1 MFKICNRFVDTTIT
15 LMKYQLSM
23 NGFHDGLQQV
33 FDNGKVGYIDEK
45 GELVIPC
52 KFDLAF
58 NFHKGIAEVV
68 CDGENFFIDKNGEVV
83 ETHRPSRYVWIERL
97 SSDLYV
103 GYYTDPDFGQDA
115 IDPTGDIQFI
125 EMGYC
130 QDFMRVFEP
139 SEGFIVAETHLH
151 HDGDYYAFIPMDGF
165 EQSFFKNAR
174 PFSDGLAAVVLQNKE
189 KWCYVDHD
197 FKIVIPAEYDDAGD
211 FVDGTALVSSNGK
224 ILRID
229 KAGRILE
236 DDVDVAF
243 ISKSEPNEVEVIHA
257 SGDEEEM
264 NYYFLQNHPEIKR
277 VHYDRESDLLV
288 GHRWEDGELITSLYD
303 LDGVCICDGLHYFQT
318 LDDTTFLVGK
328 DGHYYLIDDHGNSV
342 GDSCTIELDWKSI
355 AEYSDWYLA
364 DRICYSWME
373 DFMDED
379 SGEFIPMVRSFS
391 LYEPGTRV
399 DSIDL
404 DLLSEKN
411 VEDRNV
417 RIVRLR

>member
-1 MFKICNRFVDTTIT
+1 
-15 LMKYQLSM
+15 M
-23 NGFHDGLQQV
+23 NGFHDGLLQV

-68 CDGENFFIDKNGEVV
+68 CDGEHFFIDKNGEVV
-83 ETHRPSRYVWIERL
+83 ETHRPSRYEWFERL

-103 GYYTDPDFGQDA
+103 GIYGDQGYQDA
-115 IDPTGDIQFI
+115 IDPTGIIQF
-125 EMGYC
+125 MDVDY
-130 QDFMRVFEP
+130 QSFMRVFEP

-174 PFSDGLAAVVLQNKE
+174 PFSDGLAAVIPVDKE
-189 KWCYVDHD
+189 KWCYVDHE
-197 FKIVIPAEYDDAGD
+197 FKKVIPAEYDEAGD
-211 FVDGTALVSSNGK
+211 FVDGTALVRANGK
-224 ILRID
+224 TFRID
-229 KAGRILE
+229 KTGRVLE
-236 DDVDVAF
+236 DDVDVAC
-243 ISKSEPNEVEVIHA
+243 ISKSEPREVEIIPT
-257 SGDEEEM
+257 SGTEEAM
-264 NYYFLQNHPEIKR
+264 NYILQNHPEIEG

-288 GHRWEDGELITSLYD
+288 GHRREDGEHITSLYD

-328 DGHYYLIDDHGNSV
+328 DGHYYLIDDQGNSV
-342 GDSCTIELDWKSI
+342 GDSCTIELDGKSI

-364 DRICYSWME
+364 DRICYSGMV
-373 DFMDED
+373 DSIDED
-379 SGEFIPMVRSFS
+379 TGEIIPMVRSFS

-417 RIVRLR
+417 RIVRLK